1 MTFTKISVLV
11 PTRKRV
17 DRLKKMI
24 ASFDRTTSGRAELIF
39 RIDHDDCETREYLQ
53 EVPWRLKG
61 GVFRGNR
68 LDGYKSTPQFLK
80 DMLPLANGDV
90 LMVGND
96 DMIFE
101 TEAWDK
107 LILRAAN
114 NFPDGLFNLGVET
127 LNTPHYPFSIV
138 SRKVVDLLGF
148 MYDPRIF
155 WGDIY
160 LRDIMAHFGRT
171 VLLPEVRILHDW
183 AGLGIPDATFQ
194 EANHLKM
201 SIGTPTYWETHR
213 QVVSEAISKLQAA
226 IVGVAV

>member
-11 PTRKRV
+11 PTRGRV
-17 DRLKKMI
+17 ERLKKMI

-39 RIDHDDCETREYLQ
+39 RIDQDDLPTREYLQ
-53 EVPWRLKG
+53 GVPWRLKG
-61 GVFRGNR
+61 GVFRGSR
-68 LDGYKSTPQFLK
+68 LEGYKSTPQFLQ
-80 DMLPLANGDV
+80 DMLQLTNGDV

-96 DMIFE
+96 DMLFE

-107 LILRAAN
+107 AILRAAN
-114 NFPDGLFNLGVET
+114 NFPDGVFNFGVET

-138 SRKVVDLLGF
+138 SKRVVDALGH

-160 LRDIMAHFGRT
+160 LRDVMAHFGRT

-183 AGLGIPDATFQ
+183 AGLGTPDATFQ

-201 SIGTPTYWETHR
+201 SIGTPQYWETHR
-213 QVVSEAISKLQAA
+213 QVVQEAVNKIIAS
-226 IVGVAV
+226 VGVAV